1 MKHKKLPIVVILC
14 ICFSLVLPIYAAD
27 DEAAY
32 SASEDIIISNLDEND
47 NDIENE
53 LDVNV
58 EEDNKET
65 DEKGG
70 NEEEDDDEII
80 IEGGVDN
87 FTPRSSR
94 LATIKNPD
102 VKIVIPKIIILNDNK
117 ATYEVGVDGDIP
129 EYEVINITVPEE
141 IEFTTQNKEPVTGYV
156 VQEQSIFSSEVGSST
171 TGTITADLSAGF
183 WTGNLSFEI
192 NIEHL
197 EPPHEHTRREN
208 PDIRNEIAPTCTE
221 EGEYDEVYVCEEC
234 GEELEIIHV
243 TVGANGHTDGESKIE
258 EQIDATCTEP
268 GSYEEATYCTICGE
282 ETSRILYE
290 IDPLGHDYDDGRITK
305 YATCTED
312 GTKTFTCL
320 RCEESYEEV
329 IPANGHD
336 WDEGVVTTEST
347 CLING
352 IKTYTCKTCSNLKL
366 ETIPTL
372 EHIASDSVEENV
384 VLPTCTEPG
393 SCDDV
398 TYCSKCGTELERTN
412 KSLDALGHNYVKGI
426 CDRCGDIQLDP
437 GVYDEDGNLVVSWNQ
452 LEAYGLDLSKN
463 YSWSNKEWENDPTS
477 GTRILKDHGY
487 TGLLVFPDD
496 IDYIGY
502 GQFHYSENLTGVAI
516 RSGEIASSVF
526 AHCPNLK
533 TVIFGKNVT
542 SIGDSAFQD
551 VQGLEEVVISDSVL
565 SIGGQSFYGCKNL
578 KSVKLNNG
586 LKSVGPFCFG
596 DCTSLEFIEFPSTLE
611 SIGNWSFRGN
621 IITSVTLSGNL
632 TNIGDGAFANCKQ
645 LKTATISKGITS
657 ISNSLFSG
665 CDILENVNIADS
677 VTSIGNNAFQ
687 NCKNLTSITI
697 PNSVTSIGTSAF
709 SGCLG
714 LTSITIPNS
723 VTNIGENAFFNCK
736 GLTSVTLSKM
746 VQTIGRQ
753 AFCWDENIEE
763 ISVPNDVQ
771 SIGQFAFY
779 NVKHITYNG
788 TLSGSP
794 WGAKAIN

>member
-1 MKHKKLPIVVILC
+1 MKHKKLPIVIILC
-14 ICFSLVLPIYAAD
+14 ICFSLILPVYAAD
-27 DEAAY
+27 NEAAN
-32 SASEDIIISNLDEND
+32 SASEDAIIISNLNENNEDDEKIEDDIVNND
-47 NDIENE
+47 KENE
-53 LDVNV
+53 V
-58 EEDNKET
+58 ES
-65 DEKGG
+65 EK
-70 NEEEDDDEII
+70 EEEKDINDEII
-80 IEGGVDN
+80 IEGGVND
-87 FTPRSSR
+87 FAPRSKR
-94 LATIKNPD
+94 LATIKNQD
-102 VKIVIPKIIILNDNK
+102 VKIVIPKTIILNDNK
-117 ATYEVGVDGDIP
+117 AVYEVGVDGDIP
-129 EYEVINITVPEE
+129 EYEVINIIAPEE

-156 VQEQSIFSSEVGSST
+156 VQEQSIFSSEVGSSS

-197 EPPHEHTRREN
+197 DPPHKHTRREN
-208 PDIRNEIAPTCTE
+208 PDIRNNVEPTCTE
-221 EGEYDEVYVCEEC
+221 GGEYDEVYVCEEC
-234 GEELEIIHV
+234 GEELETIHV
-243 TVGANGHTDGESKIE
+243 TVSANGHTDGESKIE

-312 GTKTFTCL
+312 GIKTFTCS
-320 RCEESYEEV
+320 RCEESYEE
-329 IPANGHD
+329 IITASGHD

-352 IKTYTCKTCSNLKL
+352 IKTYTCKTCSDLKL

-372 EHIASDSVEENV
+372 EHVANNSAEENV

-398 TYCSKCGTELERTN
+398 VYCSKCGTELERTN

-437 GVYDEDGNLVVSWNQ
+437 GVYDENGNLIASWNQ
-452 LEAYGLDLSKN
+452 LEAYGLDLSKD

-502 GQFHYSENLTGVAI
+502 GQFHFSENLTGVAI
-516 RSGEIASSVF
+516 RSGKIASSVF

-551 VQGLEEVVISDSVL
+551 VQGLEEVVISDSVV

-596 DCTSLEFIEFPSTLE
+596 DCTSLKSIEFPSTLE
-611 SIGNWSFRGN
+611 SIGDWSFRGN
-621 IITSVTLSGNL
+621 IMTSVTLSGNL
-632 TNIGDGAFANCKQ
+632 TNIGDGAFTDCKQ

-665 CDILENVNIADS
+665 CNMLENVNIADS
-677 VTSIGNNAFQ
+677 VTSIG
-687 NCKNLTSITI
+687 
-697 PNSVTSIGTSAF
+697 TSAF
-709 SGCLG
+709 RNCSS

-723 VTNIGENAFFNCK
+723 VTNISENAFFNCK
-736 GLTSVTLSKM
+736 GLTSVTLSEM
-746 VQTIGRQ
+746 VQIIGRQ

-763 ISVPNDVQ
+763 INVPNDVQ